1 MADISN
7 KELKTEITSILKNSD
22 LSAVSAKKVREQIE
36 KKLKCSLL
44 SRKKEFDKIVVDFVN
59 EQQEEKDSADKAVNE
74 GEVKPK
80 KGAGGRAKKRP
91 QPTQRKTVTK
101 KKKMARSANDSST
114 DDDDSDYE
122 APKKRPTKQKTD
134 DADESGRNST
144 GICDTHFRSVKIN
157 YNLIISCR
165 FYSHLQLIARAV
177 VLDGRQKS
185 VTSRSDQES
194 LVPDQGAQ
202 FIRSKEQAI
211 CHMR

>member
-80 KGAGGRAKKRP
+80 KGAGGGAKKRP

-101 KKKMARSANDSST
+101 KKKKSLSANDSGSES
-114 DDDDSDYE
+114 DGDDDSDYE
-122 APKKRPTKQKTD
+122 VPKKAPIKKK
-134 DADESGRNST
+134 AGGAAKAAGGSGRKST
-144 GICDTHFRSVKIN
+144 GIC
-157 YNLIISCR
+157 
-165 FYSHLQLIARAV
+165 
-177 VLDGRQKS
+177 
-185 VTSRSDQES
+185 
-194 LVPDQGAQ
+194 
-202 FIRSKEQAI
+202 
-211 CHMR
+211 